1 MSELGSGTLV
11 NCTSFVSFGKK
22 MSKIRL
28 VPRAAWM
35 LDGGVR
41 CSLFLVTHKTAM
53 VHNVLTPEFPEL
65 QWFEFVS

>member
-1 MSELGSGTLV
+1 MEIL
-11 NCTSFVSFGKK
+11 
-22 MSKIRL
+22 
-28 VPRAAWM
+28 
-35 LDGGVR
+35 VR